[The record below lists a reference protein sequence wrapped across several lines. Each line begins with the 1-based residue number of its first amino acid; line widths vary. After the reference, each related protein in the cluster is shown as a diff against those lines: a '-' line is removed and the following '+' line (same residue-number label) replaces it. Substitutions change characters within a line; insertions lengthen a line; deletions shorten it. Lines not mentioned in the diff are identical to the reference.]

1 MALENKHS
9 SRNVLVLFL
18 GEYMQHRQSSKYKNY
33 LLGLFESEEW
43 SAEKLFE
50 MLSRRGFLVKFS
62 EGKILLSAGHIKSD
76 YEYLE
81 RYALMKP
88 FLIKTDEPSFPFQID
103 FNSFD
108 KTKVLSMFTDAPI
121 EAEPFFKYE
130 TRGDSLEA
138 FVNNRFGRKVPL
150 EQLDIGVASFVK
162 TLPLVSVVTSY
173 SCDGHDKE
181 APSIEFNCKINME
194 WHRYLELFFLRPN
207 NLFAKSYFVYTN
219 GKFRNGGVEIHA
231 IDSYLDTFNELFEA
245 SKFMRKP
252 ESRKEILLLK
262 EQFIDLWSKGG
273 VEAVYQ
279 AEAKKIG

>member
-1 MALENKHS
+1 MH
-9 SRNVLVLFL
+9 
-18 GEYMQHRQSSKYKNY
+18 HRQSSKYKNY
-33 LLGLFESEEW
+33 LLGLFESEVW
-43 SAEKLFE
+43 SPEKLFDI
-50 MLSRRGFLVKFS
+50 LSRRGFLVKFIDN
-62 EGKILLSAGHIKSD
+62 KIFLSAGHIKSD

-81 RYALMKP
+81 RYASQRP
-88 FLIKTDEPSFPFQID
+88 FLIKTNEPSFPFQLD

-108 KTKVLSMFTDAPI
+108 KVKVLSMFTDAPC

-130 TRGDSLEA
+130 TRGDSFQS
-138 FVNNRFGRKVPL
+138 FVNNRYGRKVPL

-207 NLFAKSYFVYTN
+207 DLFSKSYFVYTN

-231 IDSYLDTFNELFEA
+231 TESYLDTFNELYEA
-245 SKFMRKP
+245 SQFMRKP
-252 ESRKEILLLK
+252 ESRKAILLLK
-262 EQFIDLWSKGG
+262 EQFIDLWAKGG

-279 AEAKKIG
+279 AEAKKNWMSSKLIVHDSVGTYSKK